1 MTRVRRRGRCADL
14 MGSPGGGGRDQ
25 ELRAAAPPPPL
36 PPPPRSWIP
45 RPPERPSR
53 PRRARDAPGPGP
65 PLPAPPCG
73 TSALRSVRG
82 SGRPP
87 RPISFPRSLR
97 GLSLRRAERPGGAR
111 GGSEPGGLGGRRRRS
126 PQPAAPPPLARLRS
140 SAAAAA
146 AGPHNGS
153 GRAVTHPAPAGPAPT
168 RGPPQDPT
176 GPPTPSPAPHALPRA
191 AAPPS
196 TPTIPRCTHHL
207 AFSLPSPQEP
217 WRRPL
222 RRRQPLQPWE
232 LSSQA
237 YGSTHHLS
245 SRSRYSLRCLASAPR
260 HRPTFD
266 LGSYLPG
273 PRFPQRSQRGL
284 ESGCSEV
291 PSSSKILRLSFY
303 TLSLPPPPPEVT
315 SPFPRAKVFGRND
328 WIPI

>member
-1 MTRVRRRGRCADL
+1 M
-14 MGSPGGGGRDQ
+14 
-25 ELRAAAPPPPL
+25 
-36 PPPPRSWIP
+36 
-45 RPPERPSR
+45 
-53 PRRARDAPGPGP
+53 
-65 PLPAPPCG
+65 
-73 TSALRSVRG
+73 RG

-87 RPISFPRSLR
+87 RPISFPRLPR
-97 GLSLRRAERPGGAR
+97 GLSLRRAGRPGGAR

-176 GPPTPSPAPHALPRA
+176 CPAIPSPAPHALPKA
-191 AAPPS
+191 GAPPS
-196 TPTIPRCTHHL
+196 TPIIPRCTHHL
-207 AFSLPSPQEP
+207 AFSLLSPQEP

-245 SRSRYSLRCLASAPR
+245 LRFRYSLRCLASATR
-260 HRPTFD
+260 QRPTFD

-273 PRFPQRSQRGL
+273 LGFPNVARGAWKRGVPKFHPALRFCTSVSTP
-284 ESGCSEV
+284 
-291 PSSSKILRLSFY
+291 
-303 TLSLPPPPPEVT
+303 SLPLLHPPR
-315 SPFPRAKVFGRND
+315 SHVFQGQRCLEGTTGSQFD
-328 WIPI
+328 LLGVSLKLST